1 MDPVGRAA
9 VHPASPE
16 GQVSAP
22 APTPDEWDHAAT
34 RTWGLAAQ
42 AAAKGK
48 LLAPADAEA
57 RIAHPDIH
65 ALDRACAA
73 MQAWCWVR
81 GMPPL
86 DRAIAHPRQQG
97 PVREVA
103 DYDVFFE
110 AMGRSIH
117 TERFVLAY
125 PWQKVR
131 EPSPREL
138 AWARG
143 LLVTQQ
149 PLLREF
155 RFLDLELDLREQ
167 DAARGRKRPMPGGH
181 ATWAEAADRHR
192 ALADALQ
199 AVGIAVADLRP
210 PGTAPYPPPGPR
222 ETSWSH

>member
-1 MDPVGRAA
+1 
-9 VHPASPE
+9 
-16 GQVSAP
+16 
-22 APTPDEWDHAAT
+22 
-34 RTWGLAAQ
+34 LAAQ

-57 RIAHPDIH
+57 RIAHPDVG
-65 ALDRACAA
+65 ALDRACAV

-86 DRAIAHPRQQG
+86 DRAIAHPRQQA
-97 PVREVA
+97 VREVA

-110 AMGRSIH
+110 AMGRSVH

-131 EPSPREL
+131 EPSAREL

-143 LLVTQQ
+143 LLLSH
-149 PLLREF
+149 PALLRGF

-167 DAARGRKRPMPGGH
+167 DAARGRKRPAPGTH
-181 ATWAEAADRHR
+181 ATWADAADRHR
-192 ALADALQ
+192 ALATELQ
-199 AVGIAVADLRP
+199 ALGVALTDVRP

>member
-1 MDPVGRAA
+1 MNDALAPVSRPG
-9 VHPASPE
+9 
-16 GQVSAP
+16 
-22 APTPDEWDHAAT
+22 PDRCDHAAARLWAPT
-34 RTWGLAAQ
+34 AQ
-42 AAAKGK
+42 AAAKGR

-57 RIAHPDIH
+57 VLADPDVH

-97 PVREVA
+97 PLREVA

-110 AMGRSIH
+110 AMGRTIH
-117 TERFVLAY
+117 TERFVLSY

-131 EPSPREL
+131 EPAPREL

-143 LLVTQQ
+143 LMASHPALV
-149 PLLREF
+149 REF

-167 DAARGRKRPMPGGH
+167 DAARGRKRPAPDKH
-181 ATWAEAADRHR
+181 PDWAAVADRHR
-192 ALADALQ
+192 ALGEALHGLG
-199 AVGIAVADLRP
+199 VAVADLRP
-210 PGTAPYPPPGPR
+210 PGSAPYPPPGPR

>member
-1 MDPVGRAA
+1 M
-9 VHPASPE
+9 E
-16 GQVSAP
+16 SAP
-22 APTPDEWDHAAT
+22 IQESSEPDEWDDAAA
-34 RTWGLAAQ
+34 RLWSKAAQ

-57 RIAHPDIH
+57 ILAHPDVE
-65 ALDRACAA
+65 ALERACLA

-86 DRAIAHPRQQG
+86 DRAIAHPRERG

-110 AMGRSIH
+110 AMGRNVR
-117 TERFVLAY
+117 TEPFVLSY
-125 PWQKVR
+125 PWRKVR

-138 AWARG
+138 AWARS
-143 LLVTQQ
+143 LMARHT
-149 PLLREF
+149 PLLRRF
-155 RFLDLELDLREQ
+155 RFLDLEIDLRER
-167 DAARGRKRPMPGGH
+167 DAARGRKRPVPAGH
-181 ATWAEAADRHR
+181 ETWTSVETAHRSLAAALRAE
-192 ALADALQ
+192 
-199 AVGIAVADLRP
+199 GIDVADLRP